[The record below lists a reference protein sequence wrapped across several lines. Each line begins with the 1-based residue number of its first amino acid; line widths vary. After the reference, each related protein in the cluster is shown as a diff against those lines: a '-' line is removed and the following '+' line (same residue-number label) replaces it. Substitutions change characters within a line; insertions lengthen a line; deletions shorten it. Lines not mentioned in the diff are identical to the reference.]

1 MTIIYGK
8 VPFIEKKKTPF
19 TNPFFSPLLIPLFLP
34 PLLFLLSLIFFGF
47 SYPFKALG
55 SFRELVL
62 VREVYDGD
70 TVLVESSS
78 GIQEILRYAGI
89 DTPEVHHPRVPQE
102 ELGHLAWEY
111 NRELVR
117 GRKLEMELEGSG
129 RDRYGRLLGSL
140 LLPIPGSSRKIPV
153 QEVLL
158 REGLGM
164 PRYGSSAD
172 SRHKSFQEAF
182 EDARAHGRG
191 LWKMGTRRI
200 FTPSQA
206 WKALPYLRGRFVT
219 LRCTPGTWKEGP
231 SRTLVSTE
239 DPRVFLAFSPGET
252 CNDLPEILAGLSGKP
267 HLFLGKIIVSYE
279 GILLSLHHPCQI
291 F

>member
-8 VPFIEKKKTPF
+8 VLFIEKKKTLL
-19 TNPFFSPLLIPLFLP
+19 THLFS
-34 PLLFLLSLIFFGF
+34 FLLSMLLVLLFFGY
-47 SYPFKALG
+47 SSPSKAFG
-55 SFRELVL
+55 SSRELVL

-70 TVLVESSS
+70 TVLVETSS

-89 DTPEVHHPRVPQE
+89 DTPELHHPHIPEE
-102 ELGHLAWEY
+102 ELGALAWEY
-111 NRELVR
+111 NRELVGGKR
-117 GRKLEMELEGSG
+117 LEMEITGSG

-140 LLPIPGSSRKIPV
+140 LLPIPGSSRTITV
-153 QEVLL
+153 QEILL
-158 REGLGM
+158 REGLGV
-164 PRYGSSAD
+164 PRYGSSED
-172 SRHKSFQEAF
+172 PRHRSLQKAF

-191 LWKMGTRRI
+191 LWKIGTPRI

-219 LRCTPGTWKEGP
+219 LRCTPGSWKEGP

-239 DPRVFLAFSPGET
+239 DRRVFLAFSPGET
-252 CNDLPEILAGLSGKP
+252 GEALPEILAGLSGRA